1 MVLGKA
7 LLLRL
12 YPENVL
18 VHLEGMAHAI
28 AAKPQCAIVAGSGW
42 GGYGGEGVER
52 VISFS
57 ELHPLL
63 RTGVFGH
70 QGVFRLVRLGE
81 KTFLFV
87 EGRVHLYEGYRLSE
101 VLLPL
106 TFMYLLGVRTV
117 VLTNAAGSL
126 SPFLTPGSILVL
138 SDQIDWTFVPDFLP
152 RARFDEKLQEIALSC
167 ARRSG
172 LEAARG
178 VYVGV
183 LGPSF
188 ETAAEIRMLGYFG
201 GHAVG
206 MSTVKEA
213 KLATGLGL
221 KVLGLSLIT
230 NWGTGLSSSPL
241 SHEEVLSLA
250 ELKKPVLHTFLHNL
264 ATEILYENCCES

>member
-7 LLLRL
+7 LLSRL
-12 YPENVL
+12 YPERIL
-18 VHLEGMAHAI
+18 AHLNEIARAI
-28 AAKPQCAIVAGSGW
+28 PSRPQCAVVAGSGW
-42 GGYGGEGVER
+42 GGYDREGVEE
-52 VISFS
+52 VASFS
-57 ELHPLL
+57 DLHPAL

-70 QGVFRLVRLGE
+70 RGVFRLVRFGE
-81 KTFLFV
+81 RTLLFV
-87 EGRVHLYEGYRLSE
+87 EGRVHLYEGYGLSE

-126 SPFLTPGSILVL
+126 TPFLPPGSILVL
-138 SDQIDWTFVPDFLP
+138 ADQIDWTFVPDFLP
-152 RARFDEKLQEIALSC
+152 RARFDEKLQEVALSC
-167 ARRSG
+167 ARHSG
-172 LEAARG
+172 LEAVRG

-188 ETAAEIRMLGYFG
+188 ETAAEIRMLGYLG

-213 KLATGLGL
+213 KFATGLGL

-230 NWGTGLSSSPL
+230 NWGTGLSSLPL

-264 ATEILYENCCES
+264 VMEIPYENCCES

>member
-12 YPENVL
+12 YPESIL
-18 VHLEGMAHAI
+18 AHLEGVARTI
-28 AAKPQCAIVAGSGW
+28 AARPQCAVVAGSGW
-42 GGYGGEGVER
+42 GGYDRGEVEE

-57 ELHPLL
+57 DLHPSL

-70 QGVFRLVRLGE
+70 QGVFRFVRLGE
-81 KTFLFV
+81 KVFLFV
-87 EGRVHLYEGYRLSE
+87 EGRVHLYEGYGLSE

-106 TFMYLLGVRTV
+106 TFIYLLGVRTV

-126 SPFLTPGSILVL
+126 SPFLPPGSILVL
-138 SDQIDWTFVPDFLP
+138 SDQIDWTFVPDSLP
-152 RARFDEKLQEIALSC
+152 QARFDERLQEIALSC
-167 ARRSG
+167 ARRSD
-172 LEAARG
+172 LEATWG

-213 KLATGLGL
+213 KFATGLGM

-250 ELKKPVLHTFLHNL
+250 ELKKPALHTFLHNL
-264 ATEILYENCCES
+264 VAEILYENCRES